1 MIIPVDVT
9 LAQLRALTKAQIIN
23 RLSTWLTNNM
33 TKRQLILWLMDADVI
48 NIEPVRTYRADGQIE
63 SETTIDVDTE
73 TNLQVNKRKVNW
85 TYYAT
90 GEVDVITI
98 KTYDGSNNLL
108 RTKTVKHYTDG
119 RQPTVTEGS

>member
-9 LAQLRALTKAQIIN
+9 LEQLRALTKAQIIN
-23 RLSTWLTNNM
+23 KLSMWLTNHF
-33 TKRQLILWLMDADVI
+33 TKRQLILWLMDIEALDD
-48 NIEPVRTYRADGQIE
+48 EPVRTYQADGQIT
-63 SETTIDVDTE
+63 SETIVTIDTE
-73 TNLQVNKRKVNW
+73 TNAQVNKRVVNW

-119 RQPTVTEGS
+119 RQPTVTEG

>member
-9 LAQLRALTKAQIIN
+9 LAQLRALTKAQIIS
-23 RLSTWLTNNM
+23 RLSTWLTNHF
-33 TKRQLILWLMDADVI
+33 TKRQLILWLMD
-48 NIEPVRTYRADGQIE
+48 IEVLENDPVRTYRADGQIE

-73 TNLQVNKRKVNW
+73 TNLQVNKRVVTW

-98 KTYDGSNNLL
+98 KQYDSNDALI
-108 RTKTVKHYTDG
+108 RTKAIKHYTDG
-119 RQPTVTEGS
+119 RQPTVTEG

>member
-9 LAQLRALTKAQIIN
+9 LAQLRSFTKTQIIN
-23 RLSTWLTNNM
+23 RLSTLLTNNM

-98 KTYDGSNNLL
+98 KTYDGANNLL
-108 RTKTVKHYTDG
+108 RTKAIKHYKDG
-119 RQPTVTEGS
+119 RQPTVTEG